1 MKRNQTK
8 KRRKRG
14 RKTGVELMRQV
25 KTEWQKR
32 PVDRIFRE
40 GYELKT
46 QGKCPTCKQPIN
58 VEEFRDEL
66 SWKEYEIAGMCQSC
80 QDKVFEEAEG
90 G

>member
-1 MKRNQTK
+1 M
-8 KRRKRG
+8 
-14 RKTGVELMRQV
+14 MRQV
-25 KTEWQKR
+25 KTEWQKL

-58 VEEFRDEL
+58 VEEVRDEL

-80 QDKVFEEAEG
+80 QDEVFEGAEG
-90 G
+90 